1 MSKQNILTFLR
12 EWLQYSDA
20 CMKAHKAGEE
30 KPHSQVFTPWDG
42 LCGSLDKWT
51 WANADSLGAGK
62 SFDATLGLLR
72 GLSATLKALFRADR
86 LCSNYPFG
94 ESSFHR
100 RMEIGSNCRCPNRR
114 RWVKKTIAQLEKELN
129 DGNH

>member
-1 MSKQNILTFLR
+1 MSKQKILTFLR

-42 LCGSLDKWT
+42 LCGNLDKWCDAYALRNDLNYD
-51 WANADSLGAGK
+51 ANLQFRRDMGS
-62 SFDATLGLLR
+62 TLR
-72 GLSATLKALFRADR
+72 DLFRADR
-86 LCSNYPFG
+86 LCTCWTFG
-94 ESSFHR
+94 ERSF
-100 RMEIGSNCRCPNRR
+100 RMRLDNESNCRCPNRR
-114 RWVKKTIAQLEKELN
+114 RWVKKTIAKLEQELS